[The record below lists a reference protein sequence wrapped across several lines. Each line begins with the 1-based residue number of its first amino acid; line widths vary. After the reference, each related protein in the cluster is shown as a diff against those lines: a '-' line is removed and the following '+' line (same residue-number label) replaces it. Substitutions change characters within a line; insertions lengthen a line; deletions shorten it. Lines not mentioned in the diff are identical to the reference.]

1 MLKANYDD
9 VSDCKAYLKEQPE
22 RERGGG
28 LNFSLSL
35 SHFASLNM
43 IRESAMPMV
52 TST

>member
-28 LNFSLSL
+28 LVGRKVRYARVHRLD
-35 SHFASLNM
+35 
-43 IRESAMPMV
+43 RGGG
-52 TST
+52 